1 MIQNKRL
8 HTPQGELYTA
18 LIRDTFRLYGRLIH
32 AGDRL
37 SSQVGLT
44 SARWQVLGELKS
56 SSYPLTVPSLARNLG
71 LQRQS
76 VQRLV
81 DVLVHEGFVRLE
93 ENPHHRRAKLVVL
106 TDRGGEVFDELAVFQ
121 AEWANEVA
129 EGLDVE
135 TFKKA
140 LQLIQTLRARLG
152 D

>member
-32 AGDRL
+32 EGDRL

-81 DVLVHEGFVRLE
+81 DVLVHDGFVRLE

-129 EGLDVE
+129 DGLDIE
-135 TFKKA
+135 TFKTA
-140 LQLIQTLRARLG
+140 LRLIQTLRVRLG